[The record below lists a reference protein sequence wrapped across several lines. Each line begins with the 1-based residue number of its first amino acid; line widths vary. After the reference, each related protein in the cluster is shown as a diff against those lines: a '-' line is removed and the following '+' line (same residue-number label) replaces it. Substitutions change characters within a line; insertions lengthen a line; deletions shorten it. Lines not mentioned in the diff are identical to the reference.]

1 MTDLFF
7 RRRRFRRI
15 GKSALTLAE
24 LLATGRNAPLS
35 DYLSLSLS
43 DFGQYTKISLTTT
56 DAEPVTYS
64 ALLTDASQADLQSL
78 VFVAQNGRQ
87 VNDPRITS

>member
-1 MTDLFF
+1 MTDLFI

-43 DFGQYTKISLTTT
+43 DCGHYTKISLTTT

-64 ALLTDASQADLQSL
+64 ALLTDAAQTDLQSL
-78 VFVAQNGRQ
+78 VFVAQGDRRAAE
-87 VNDPRITS
+87 PGITS